1 MPHRRATRGWVLA
14 LACWA
19 GASVAGDGTAKDALR
34 ACAALQVDT
43 ERLACYDREVPRLLS
58 APTTKAPTSAAA
70 VDAATA
76 ALDPTAVWQL
86 PDRTRQRPGVVA
98 DRHRREPAPADRSR
112 RHDRTRRDRV
122 VLAEVRR
129 PRRAREAHPLID
141 RAPARNENARD
152 LRRGHPLR
160 IEVGSLT
167 RRDAGGR
174 PSAAP
179 R

>member
-76 ALDPTAVWQL
+76 APGPTPEQKFGL
-86 PDRTRQRPGVVA
+86 PM
-98 DRHRREPAPADRSR
+98 EKLNEKYPAPKESAPMRDMTAHVLHS
-112 RHDRTRRDRV
+112 TR
-122 VLAEVRR
+122 L
-129 PRRAREAHPLID
+129 PSGNFLIELD
-141 RAPARNENARD
+141 ND
-152 LRRGHPLR
+152 QVWWQ
-160 IEVGSLT
+160 IDT
-167 RRDAGGR
+167 D
-174 PSAAP
+174 
-179 R
+179 